1 MTTLKDPITIRKM
14 EVKNRWGLP
23 PMLTFS
29 SDPKGCPSDKTIM
42 IYEQKARGGVGLI
55 TFEAT
60 AVDTSSVLGGGG
72 AFLGTDDNI
81 SCYKKLTDIIHK
93 HGAKIGVQLA
103 ENGIIGFIGK
113 VLLNLDVQI
122 FGPSKVDPVMA
133 TSAYDVMMPDW
144 TNKIKETDTEIIE
157 FDKKTI
163 IRYENEFADAAKRAI
178 QAGFDFVEIHSAHG
192 TTHASFLA
200 PYYNK
205 RTDEYGGTLE
215 KRTLF
220 TVNTIKKI
228 RKSIGEKPPIF
239 VRISADELLEDGNR
253 LDDSIKIAKI
263 LEKAGTDCLDVSQGN
278 MIRTPHGIQIP
289 TYIDHGEFVYLAEA
303 IKKEINIPVITVGR
317 ITDPKMA
324 DEIIQQGKADIVYT
338 GRQLICDPETP
349 NKYFSGQ
356 LDDIMPCLGCLQG
369 CNVAPQLCVYDAFGG
384 RNYQEIESTTEPKK
398 IVILGA
404 GIAGM
409 EAARV
414 AKIRGHDV
422 SIYEKSD
429 KVGGIIPIVA
439 KEYKKEDFIKII
451 NYLKTQLKKLNIPIY
466 FNKILNK
473 DDINSLKPDILVLA
487 CGSTEFLPD
496 NFKDSPNVFT
506 QEEAILKTRPL
517 GKNIVIRG
525 VNTYWKG
532 GVETAITL
540 SEEGYNIKAI
550 IGPGPLVASD
560 ILWATG
566 RRFWILNYFKRKNI
580 PIYTKAKILDVLEN
594 GVKFI
599 DNDGKEQFIEADT
612 FIYCGAR
619 RGNNKELKKEFKG
632 IVPEIVSI
640 GDGKR
645 PSNIQEVMKD
655 AQKFARKV

>member
-1 MTTLKDPITIRKM
+1 MPSLKDPITIREM
-14 EVKNRWGLP
+14 EVKNRLGFP

-29 SDPKGCPSDKTIM
+29 SDPKGCPSDKSIM

-55 TFEAT
+55 TYEAT
-60 AVDTSSVLGGGG
+60 AVDTASVLGGGG

-93 HGAKIGVQLA
+93 HGTKIGMQLA
-103 ENGIIGFIGK
+103 ENGIIGFIGR
-113 VLLNLDVQI
+113 VLLNIDVDV
-122 FGPSKVDPVMA
+122 FGPSKVDPVQA
-133 TSAYDVMMPDW
+133 TSAYKVMMPEW
-144 TNKIKETDTEIIE
+144 PNKIKEINAEIIE
-157 FDKKTI
+157 FDKEKI
-163 IRYENEFADAAKRAI
+163 IKYENEFADAAKRVI
-178 QAGFDFVEIHSAHG
+178 QAGFDYVELHSAHG

-205 RTDEYGGTLE
+205 RTDEYGGTPE
-215 KRTLF
+215 KRTTF

-228 RKSIGEKPPIF
+228 REKIGDKPPIF

-253 LDDSIKIAKI
+253 IEDSIKIAQI
-263 LEKAGTDCLDVSQGN
+263 LEKAGADCIDVSQGN
-278 MIRTPHGIQIP
+278 MIRSPHGIQIP
-289 TYIDHGEFVYLAEA
+289 TYVDHGQFVYLAEA
-303 IKKEINIPVITVGR
+303 IKKVVNIPVITVGR

-324 DEIIQQGKADIVYT
+324 DKFIQQGKTDIVYM

-356 LDDIMPCLGCLQG
+356 LDDIIPCLGCLQG
-369 CNVAPQLCVYDAFGG
+369 CNVAPQLCVYNAFGG
-384 RNYQEIESTTEPKK
+384 RNYQEIEPTTEPKK
-398 IVILGA
+398 IFVLGA
-404 GIAGM
+404 GISGM

-414 AKIRGHDV
+414 VKIRGHEV

-439 KEYKKEDFIKII
+439 KEYKKDDFMNIV
-451 NYLKTQLKKLNIPIY
+451 NYLETQLEKLKVPIHL
-466 FNKILNK
+466 NKELTK
-473 DDINSLKPDILVLA
+473 DDISSLKPDILVLA

-496 NFKDSPNVFT
+496 NFQDFPNIFT

-540 SEEGYNIKAI
+540 SEEGYNVKAV
-550 IGPGPLVASD
+550 IGPGPLAASD

-566 RRFWILNYFKRKNI
+566 RRFWILNYLKEKNI
-580 PIYTKAKILDVLEN
+580 PVYTKAKILDVTDK
-594 GVKFI
+594 GVKFT
-599 DNDGKEQFIEADT
+599 DKDGKEQFIESDT

-619 RGNNKELKKEFKG
+619 RANNKELTKEFKG
-632 IVPEIVSI
+632 LVPEIVSI